1 LGAENSA
8 LKPVLARLI
17 FEEFL
22 LRMLQKIMVQLG
34 KAGMALALC
43 AGVAAC
49 SSAPDYTPKPKGY
62 NRIDLPAH
70 AYRELGPGHPYSFEY
85 SKYAKVLRDSS
96 YLAQPDWLNVYYPQL
111 HANVQI
117 TYTNVVRDRKLYDK
131 MMEDARK
138 LTGKHQIKATSIEEK
153 ILRTPNGLRAS
164 VFELEGEVPSQF
176 QFYTTDS
183 TKHFFRAALYFR
195 TATDNDS
202 LGPVI
207 EYVKYDMIK
216 MLNSLKY
223 NK

>member
-1 LGAENSA
+1 MLAG
-8 LKPVLARLI
+8 LIFGKFPVCMFKNMLAQLARI
-17 FEEFL
+17 G
-22 LRMLQKIMVQLG
+22 I
-34 KAGMALALC
+34 ALVLC
-43 AGVAAC
+43 AGAAAC
-49 SSAPDYTPKPKGY
+49 SSAPDFTPKPKGY

-96 YLAQPDWLNVYYPQL
+96 YLAQPDWVNIYYPQL

-117 TYTNVVRDRKLYDK
+117 TYTNVVRDRKLYNK

-202 LGPVI
+202 LAPVI
-207 EYVKYDMIK
+207 EYVKYDMIR
-216 MLNSLKY
+216 MLNSLQYK
-223 NK
+223 

>member
-1 LGAENSA
+1 MLDNM
-8 LKPVLARLI
+8 LAR
-17 FEEFL
+17 F
-22 LRMLQKIMVQLG
+22 G
-34 KAGMALALC
+34 KVGMALALGI
-43 AGVAAC
+43 GVAAC
-49 SSAPDYTPKPKGY
+49 SAAPDFTPKPKGY

-111 HANVQI
+111 HANVQV
-117 TYTNVVRDRKLYDK
+117 TYTNVVRDRKLYNK

-202 LGPVI
+202 LAPVI
-207 EYVKYDMIK
+207 EYVKYDMIR

-223 NK
+223 KN

>member
-1 LGAENSA
+1 MLGYRIAVLE
-8 LKPVLARLI
+8 KPI
-17 FEEFL
+17 FGKFL
-22 LRMLQKIMVQLG
+22 LVMCRIVLPQLSKVGMVLMLW
-34 KAGMALALC
+34 AGA
-43 AGVAAC
+43 AAC

-62 NRIDLPAH
+62 NRLDLPPH
-70 AYRELGPGHPYSFEY
+70 RYRTLGPGHPYSFEY
-85 SKYAKVLRDSS
+85 SQYAKVLRDSS

-117 TYTNVVRDRKLYDK
+117 TYTNVVRDRKLYNK

-153 ILRTPNGLRAS
+153 ILRTPSGMRAS

-195 TATDNDS
+195 TATANDS
-202 LGPVI
+202 LAPAI

-216 MLNSLKY
+216 MLNSLQYK
-223 NK
+223 

>member
-1 LGAENSA
+1 LGAEDSA

-22 LRMLQKIMVQLG
+22 LRMLQKIMVQFG

>member
-34 KAGMALALC
+34 KVGMALALC

>member
-1 LGAENSA
+1 MTILSWFGH
-8 LKPVLARLI
+8 VGVGVG
-17 FEEFL
+17 L
-22 LRMLQKIMVQLG
+22 L
-34 KAGMALALC
+34 

-49 SSAPDYTPKPKGY
+49 TSDGDSDYTPKPKGY
-62 NRIDLPAH
+62 NRIVLPAH
-70 AYRELGPGHPYSFEY
+70 AYRELGAGHPYTFEV
-85 SKYAKVLRDSS
+85 SRYAKVLRDSS

-111 HANVQI
+111 HANIQI
-117 TYTNVVRDRKLYDK
+117 TYTNADRNRKLYNK

-138 LTGKHQIKATSIEEK
+138 LTGKHQIKASSIEERIVK
-153 ILRTPNGLRAS
+153 TPNGMRAS

-195 TATDNDS
+195 TATQNDS
-202 LGPVI
+202 LAPVI
-207 EYVKYDMIK
+207 EYVKYDMMK

>member
-1 LGAENSA
+1 M
-8 LKPVLARLI
+8 LAR
-17 FEEFL
+17 F
-22 LRMLQKIMVQLG
+22 G
-34 KAGMALALC
+34 KTGVVLALC
-43 AGVAAC
+43 AGVVAC
-49 SSAPDYTPKPKGY
+49 SAEADFTPKPKGY

-70 AYRELGPGHPYSFEY
+70 AYRELGPGHPYTFEY

-117 TYTNVVRDRKLYDK
+117 TYTNVVRDRKLYNK

-202 LGPVI
+202 LAPVI
-207 EYVKYDMIK
+207 EYVKYDMIR

-223 NK
+223 KN